1 MVMTLIALGLRE
13 GGDIVIGGS
22 YDSSKATPIPS
33 PGDAGRS
40 YWNNRFECGPA
51 HPSGFVIC
59 CANQCA
65 GVYAIYRI
73 SFVLCLFFAF
83 LMLCTIGSTRFSAR
97 AHRGFWFPKLFLI
110 LTLLV
115 CTVFVDNDA
124 MSAYRDFTRVAS
136 GFYLVVQTVM
146 LIDFGY
152 TMNDWL
158 VGLDEKFEVESPY
171 CNFRVLTLFLAVCLY
186 AISITLWALT
196 GGWFGGDGCGWN
208 QATLSF
214 SILISVFLSLV
225 SCTSKIA
232 PHGTLL
238 TSAVITAYASYLTY
252 SALSSRPAHQGGG
265 SCNPFDKAD
274 STYSWSDLLMGMA
287 IYTISMGS
295 TAVSAARLKP
305 ENIAGQAPSAAGVAN
320 DDLTVTIA
328 GTSSSSDG
336 NDKGGSGGGDDETA
350 VAPEQWWWYHLMM
363 VISACYMSMLCSDWA
378 SNPSTDNLSISSEAF
393 AVKAISCFGCL
404 AIYGWTLL
412 APYLLRDYRDFGV
425 EFDD

>member
-83 LMLCTIGSTRFSAR
+83 LMLCTIGSSRFSAR

-225 SCTSKIA
+225 VHQQDRPPWHPPHVRRHHGLRELPDLLGALVA
-232 PHGTLL
+232 PGAPGRWIVQ
-238 TSAVITAYASYLTY
+238 SV
-252 SALSSRPAHQGGG
+252 RQGGQHVLVE
-265 SCNPFDKAD
+265 
-274 STYSWSDLLMGMA
+274 DLLMGMA